1 MCNDGVAAKSVGLP
15 KALPLTPAQWLAAQ
29 HSSPVTGS
37 REATLITATLPQ
49 IPRERSASESPG
61 DVCAPPQDAVP
72 VSALQRTSSR
82 APSTPRVEESG
93 AFDRLLFSSP
103 LAPAPPTHVNRLRKT
118 TTTPS
123 TARAQDALLAPPPPQ
138 VQDAVRA
145 PQGEPVQETSPA
157 AEQPGT
163 PTAHSGTELG
173 RPLAAVTVPAA
184 SQTPPALDGASVTPT
199 PPPQDAC
206 LKLSQ
211 HPAQDTVPVS
221 LVVQVQDAKTIQSTE
236 EPESTPTR
244 DGTEV
249 ACSPAAVASTR
260 APAAQD
266 ELKTTATKPA
276 SLAQDAVLGSK
287 AVTTNPSTTRA
298 PAGKASHFL
307 GKAALD
313 APSSRSVKVS
323 SPTPG
328 LSLQGDAPVP
338 TPSTPPSRAAG
349 GDDESA
355 RLGESL
361 RTPPARSAHRD
372 MSRGTHKDSAGS
384 SPSRSSPPAVDTSP
398 PRQPPPTRRRLHGK
412 TSPTST
418 SDPCGAQKRRRGGL
432 QPSSPSICESA
443 VRPRSVVEPAAEASD
458 QSVAQKRLGSEL
470 QPESAPSDPVVQE
483 PSQSEPRAPPTFRR
497 LRRGDSATP
506 SATPS
511 STVIEQEILFSGG
524 KSKKPKLVDQLR
536 RFPAHEKTVNQ
547 LLQHIWTFAF

>member
-1 MCNDGVAAKSVGLP
+1 VCNDGVAAKSVRLP
-15 KALPLTPAQWLAAQ
+15 KALPLTPTQWLAAQ

-49 IPRERSASESPG
+49 IPPERTASEIRS

-72 VSALQRTSSR
+72 VSALQRTIPSSW
-82 APSTPRVEESG
+82 APSTPRVQESG
-93 AFDRLLFSSP
+93 AFDRLLVSSP
-103 LAPAPPTHVNRLRKT
+103 LVPAPPTHVNRLLKN

-123 TARAQDALLAPPPPQ
+123 TARAQDALLAPPTPQ

-145 PQGEPVQETSPA
+145 PLGVPVQETSPA

-163 PTAHSGTELG
+163 PTAHGGTELG
-173 RPLAAVTVPAA
+173 GPLAAVTVPAA
-184 SQTPPALDGASVTPT
+184 SQTPPALDAASVTPT

-206 LKLSQ
+206 LKLPQ

-221 LVVQVQDAKTIQSTE
+221 SVFQVQDAKTTQSTE
-236 EPESTPTR
+236 EPQTTPAQ

-249 ACSPAAVASTR
+249 ACPPAAVASTR
-260 APAAQD
+260 APAVQD
-266 ELKTTATKPA
+266 EQKTTATKPA
-276 SLAQDAVLGSK
+276 SPAQDAVLGSK
-287 AVTTNPSTTRA
+287 QVTINPSTARA
-298 PAGKASHFL
+298 PAGKASHFR

-328 LSLQGDAPVP
+328 LSLQGDGPAP

-349 GDDESA
+349 EDDDMA
-355 RLGESL
+355 RLDESL

-372 MSRGTHKDSAGS
+372 MSRGTQKNSAG
-384 SPSRSSPPAVDTSP
+384 PSRSSPPSAVDTSP

-418 SDPCGAQKRRRGGL
+418 SDPCGAQKRPRAGL
-432 QPSSPSICESA
+432 QPSSSSICESA
-443 VRPRSVVEPAAEASD
+443 VRPHSVVEPAAETSD
-458 QSVAQKRLGSEL
+458 QSAARKRLGSEL
-470 QPESAPSDPVVQE
+470 QPESPPSDSVVQE
-483 PSQSEPRAPPTFRR
+483 PSRSKPRAPPFRR
-497 LRRGDSATP
+497 LRRGD

-524 KSKKPKLVDQLR
+524 KAKKPKLVDQLR